1 MEQRPLTRCGVRC
14 RGVEF
19 PLVGQFSPPHPV
31 TLTDEEKSAIGVP
44 AAAKRFV
51 WSYPVAGW
59 TAVDGGER
67 ADTAAAVSFLSVGGF
82 VYLDERNRALHATT
96 LVPSALEAGG
106 LQFRAPA
113 PWVAEWT
120 ATLMRHGR
128 FQRVSRAPA
137 RVLRSPTFAANSTGA
152 RAAVSEGPGQ
162 PAPPGPV
169 SSRAPP
175 RAPPRASQIT
185 IKALNDLGAHHFC
198 WLRPGE
204 VIPSADGTPCAE
216 QPNVPHGG
224 FAYLFHD
231 DVLSSTPEQR
241 VLDRYFACASGD
253 EYVPMD
259 EHEAAIAAEGH
270 AALASSFGLVSELA
284 ALNALHDAAASQP
297 TGEAHDALTRQIDAL
312 ELQLSAATKC
322 VACFDADKDTILN
335 CGHVALCRHC
345 ATRVTSCPLCRCA
358 ITERR
363 ACFR

>member
-128 FQRVSRAPA
+128 FQR
-137 RVLRSPTFAANSTGA
+137 
-152 RAAVSEGPGQ
+152 
-162 PAPPGPV
+162 
-169 SSRAPP
+169 
-175 RAPPRASQIT
+175 IT

>member
-1 MEQRPLTRCGVRC
+1 MCRTAASPTSSTTTCSRARP
-14 RGVEF
+14 
-19 PLVGQFSPPHPV
+19 S
-31 TLTDEEKSAIGVP
+31 SAR
-44 AAAKRFV
+44 AAASR
-51 WSYPVAGW
+51 SP
-59 TAVDGGER
+59 R
-67 ADTAAAVSFLSVGGF
+67 ARRRPPRCLRRTRIASCAAPPAP
-82 VYLDERNRALHATT
+82 H
-96 LVPSALEAGG
+96 
-106 LQFRAPA
+106 LQFGDTR
-113 PWVAEWT
+113 
-120 ATLMRHGR
+120 
-128 FQRVSRAPA
+128 
-137 RVLRSPTFAANSTGA
+137 GA
-152 RAAVSEGPGQ
+152 RARALPQQTTCVRPR
-162 PAPPGPV
+162 PV
-169 SSRAPP
+169 R
-175 RAPPRASQIT
+175 
-185 IKALNDLGAHHFC
+185 
-198 WLRPGE
+198 
-204 VIPSADGTPCAE
+204 
-216 QPNVPHGG
+216 
-224 FAYLFHD
+224 
-231 DVLSSTPEQR
+231 R